1 MPFSEWKNMVESE
14 LTVIPKTLEYPD
26 GYNALSVDEYLP
38 AIFTGELKLIKEGEK
53 ELVLFRRQKP

>member
-1 MPFSEWKNMVESE
+1 MVESE